1 MESIY
6 PNNGTISETNLAVTG
21 WEEEVEMTED
31 IFMEEVRTYITYR
44 IANLINTYWYPILAP
59 IGLLGNTLSF
69 TVMMKSKNR
78 KMSTCIYMAA
88 ISINDNVM
96 MLMCF
101 HDYLVAGLQIHK
113 WYPIECKIS
122 AFVALFGLQNCTYL
136 ILAMT
141 MDKYI
146 AIKWPHRAATYSA
159 PRRAKRIV
167 VGLYILVFIYNIPH
181 FFLSSVI
188 GGQCFNFGI
197 RNVFSRVYS
206 WFSFAVNVII
216 PFTTLIHMNCVII
229 KTVRNSHKMY
239 STNGI
244 VTRHSAMKSV
254 ENQLTVMMLLV
265 TTLFL
270 ILLCPTYIRFIY
282 LLFAKRETPPQYAN
296 SMLFFQVTF
305 KLYTTNS
312 GINFLLYCISGQKFR
327 NDLKEILCCSD
338 TLSFSDQSPS
348 IPSETRSVHVN
359 ASGSVELK

>member
-1 MESIY
+1 MEFVY
-6 PNNGTISETNLAVTG
+6 PNNDTISEINLAVTG
-21 WEEEVEMTED
+21 WEEVEMTED
-31 IFMEEVRTYITYR
+31 TFMEEVKTYITFR

-59 IGLLGNTLSF
+59 VGFLGNTLSF
-69 TVMMKSKNR
+69 SVMMKSKNR

-88 ISINDNVM
+88 ISINDNLM

-101 HDYLVAGLQIHK
+101 HDFLVAGLQIHK
-113 WYPIECKIS
+113 WHPIECKIA

-136 ILAMT
+136 VLAMT

-146 AIKWPHRAATYSA
+146 AIKWPHRAPTYST

-167 VGLYILVFIYNIPH
+167 VGLYMLVCIYNIPH
-181 FFLSSVI
+181 CFLSSVI

-206 WFSFAVNVII
+206 WFSFVVNAIV
-216 PFTTLIHMNCVII
+216 PFTLLIHMNFVIV

-239 STNGI
+239 GTKGI
-244 VTRHSAMKSV
+244 VTKHSAVKSV

-270 ILLCPTYIRFIY
+270 ILLCPTYVRFIY
-282 LLFAKRETPPQYAN
+282 LLFATTDTPLKYAN
-296 SMLFFQVTF
+296 SMLFFQITF

-312 GINFLLYCISGQKFR
+312 GINFLLYCISGHKFR

-338 TLSFSDQSPS
+338 TSSFSDQSPS
-348 IPSETRSVHVN
+348 VPSETC
-359 ASGSVELK
+359 SGHINTSSSAALK